1 MAATRKRGVQKKGT
15 DMKTSIKLGVAA
27 AAGLLGV
34 ALATGSAFAATGP
47 LTARHA
53 PGRALQGSA
62 VLRAMGQ
69 RVTTAMPTA
78 SSTIGTTMMPTATST
93 TGTTATPTT
102 MPTATSTTGSTGTT
116 GTTMMR

>member
-1 MAATRKRGVQKKGT
+1 
-15 DMKTSIKLGVAA
+15 MKTSTKLGVTA

-34 ALATGSAFAATGP
+34 ALATSSAFAATGP

-53 PGRALQGSA
+53 PGRALHGSTA
-62 VLRAMGQ
+62 VRVMAP

-78 SSTIGTTMMPTATST
+78 TSTTAPTMMPTAT
-93 TGTTATPTT
+93 GT
-102 MPTATSTTGSTGTT
+102 SGTN

>member
-27 AAGLLGV
+27 ASGLLGV
-34 ALATGSAFAATGP
+34 ALATSSAFAATGP

-62 VLRAMGQ
+62 VVRAMGQ

-78 SSTIGTTMMPTATST
+78 TSTSGTTMMPTATST
-93 TGTTATPTT
+93 TGTTM
-102 MPTATSTTGSTGTT
+102 MPTATTTTGST
-116 GTTMMR
+116 MM

>member
-1 MAATRKRGVQKKGT
+1 
-15 DMKTSIKLGVAA
+15 MKTSTKLGVTA

-34 ALATGSAFAATGP
+34 ALATSSAFAATGP
-47 LTARHA
+47 LTAGHA

-62 VLRAMGQ
+62 VVRAMGQ

-78 SSTIGTTMMPTATST
+78 TSTSGTTMMPTATST

-102 MPTATSTTGSTGTT
+102 MPTATRTSGTTMMPTATSTT